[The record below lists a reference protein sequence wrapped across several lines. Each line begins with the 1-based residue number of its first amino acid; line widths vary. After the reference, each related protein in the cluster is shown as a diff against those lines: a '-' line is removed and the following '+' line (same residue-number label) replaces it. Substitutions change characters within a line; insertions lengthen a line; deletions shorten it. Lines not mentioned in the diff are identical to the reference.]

1 MKTLNLAAIAGTA
14 LLGLSA
20 CEQSAPVDAE
30 EEMATDPAM
39 SPADPA
45 AAMPAEE
52 TSATGDRVSISEDG
66 VEATIN
72 DGDTSVS
79 ADVDDDP
86 SMTVETE

>member
-1 MKTLNLAAIAGTA
+1 MKTLTLAAIAGTA

-20 CEQSAPVDAE
+20 CEQSAPADVE
-30 EEMATDPAM
+30 EEMA
-39 SPADPA
+39 ADPA

-66 VEATIN
+66 IEATVN

-86 SMTVETE
+86 SITVETE

>member
-1 MKTLNLAAIAGTA
+1 MKTLTLAAIAGTA

-20 CEQSAPVDAE
+20 CEQSAPADVE
-30 EEMATDPAM
+30 EEMA
-39 SPADPA
+39 ADPA

-66 VEATIN
+66 IEATVN

>member
-1 MKTLNLAAIAGTA
+1 MKTLTLAAIAGTA

-20 CEQSAPVDAE
+20 CEQSAPADVE
-30 EEMATDPAM
+30 EEMA
-39 SPADPA
+39 ADPA

-79 ADVDDDP
+79 ADVGDDP
-86 SMTVETE
+86 SLTVETE

>member
-1 MKTLNLAAIAGTA
+1 MKTLTLAAIAGTA
-14 LLGLSA
+14 LFGLAA
-20 CEQSAPVDAE
+20 CEQSAPADAE
-30 EEMATDPAM
+30 EEMA
-39 SPADPA
+39 ADPA

-79 ADVDDDP
+79 ADVGDDP
-86 SMTVETE
+86 SLTVETE